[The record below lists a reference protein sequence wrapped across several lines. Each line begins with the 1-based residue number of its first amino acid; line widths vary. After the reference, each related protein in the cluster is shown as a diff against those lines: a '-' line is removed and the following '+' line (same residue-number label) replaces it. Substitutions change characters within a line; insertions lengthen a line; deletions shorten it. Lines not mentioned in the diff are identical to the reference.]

1 MPWLIPHAHSTRV
14 LARRPEVLLAV
25 VAALALGGCA
35 GSSMTVST
43 DYDRA
48 ANFAP
53 LKTYSWRPGTPL
65 PNPLNAQRLV
75 DAIDANLKAKGLTK
89 VDSGGDV
96 TVTYHAAADKTVDV
110 QSFQS
115 GGAYSCWGG
124 CTTSTTVTPVTIGTV
139 IVDMVDTK
147 SNKMLW
153 RGSATDTVSS
163 DPKENEGKIQE
174 GVHKMFEKFPPK
186 P

>member
-1 MPWLIPHAHSTRV
+1 MPRLIQHAHSMRV

-35 GSSMTVST
+35 SSMKVST

-48 ANFAP
+48 ANFTNY
-53 LKTYSWRPGTPL
+53 KTYSWRAGTPL
-65 PNPLNAQRLV
+65 PNPLNAERLV
-75 DAIDANLKAKGLTK
+75 NAIDANLKAKGLTK
-89 VDSGGDV
+89 VESGGDI
-96 TVTYHAAADKTVDV
+96 TVTYHAAADKSVDV

-115 GGAYSCWGG
+115 GGPYSCWGG

-147 SNKMLW
+147 ANKMLW
-153 RGSATDTVSS
+153 RGNATDTVSG
-163 DPKENEGKIQE
+163 DPKENEAKIQE
-174 GVHKMFEKFPPK
+174 AVHKMFEKFPPK
-186 P
+186 A

>member
-1 MPWLIPHAHSTRV
+1 MFSPIRH
-14 LARRPEVLLAV
+14 ARRADLLLAA
-25 VAALALGGCA
+25 VAVLALGGCS
-35 GSSMTVST
+35 SSMKVST

-53 LKTYSWRPGTPL
+53 LKTYSWRVEQQL

-75 DAIDANLKAKGLTK
+75 DAIDANLKAKGFTK
-89 VDSGGDV
+89 VESGGDI
-96 TVTYHAAADKTVDV
+96 TVTYHAATDKSVDV

-124 CTTSTTVTPVTIGTV
+124 CMTSTTVTPVTLGTL
-139 IVDMVDTK
+139 IVDLVDTK

-153 RGSATDTVSS
+153 RGSASDTVSG
-163 DPKENEGKIQE
+163 DPKENEAKINE

>member
-1 MPWLIPHAHSTRV
+1 MSSPTRY
-14 LARRPEVLLAV
+14 ARRADLL
-25 VAALALGGCA
+25 VAAAAVLVLGGCA
-35 GSSMTVST
+35 SSMKVST

-53 LKTYSWRPGTPL
+53 LKTYSWRIEQQL

-75 DAIDANLKAKGLTK
+75 DAIDANLKAKGFTK
-89 VDSGGDV
+89 VESGGDM
-96 TVTYHAAADKTVDV
+96 TVTYHAATDKSVDV

-124 CTTSTTVTPVTIGTV
+124 CMTSTTVTPVTLGTL
-139 IVDMVDTK
+139 IVDIVDTK

-153 RGSATDTVSS
+153 RGSASDTVSG

-186 P
+186 A

>member
-1 MPWLIPHAHSTRV
+1 MFSPTRYAHRADF
-14 LARRPEVLLAV
+14 L
-25 VAALALGGCA
+25 VAAVAVLVLGGCA
-35 GSSMTVST
+35 SSMKVST

-53 LKTYSWRPGTPL
+53 LKTYSWRLEQQL

-75 DAIDANLKAKGLTK
+75 DAVDANLKAKGFTK

-96 TVTYHAAADKTVDV
+96 TVTYHAAADKSVDV

-124 CTTSTTVTPVTIGTV
+124 CMTSTTVTPVTLGTL
-139 IVDMVDTK
+139 IVDIVETK

-153 RGSATDTVSS
+153 RGSASDTVSG
-163 DPKENEGKIQE
+163 DPKENEAKIQE

-186 P
+186 A

>member
-1 MPWLIPHAHSTRV
+1 MSSPIRH
-14 LARRPEVLLAV
+14 ARRADFL
-25 VAALALGGCA
+25 VAAVAVLALGGC

-53 LKTYSWRPGTPL
+53 LKTYSWRVEAPL
-65 PNPLNAQRLV
+65 PNPLNAERLV
-75 DAIDANLKAKGLTK
+75 NAIDAQLKAKGFTK
-89 VDSGGDV
+89 MESGGDV
-96 TVTYHAAADKTVDV
+96 TVTYHAAADKSVDV

-139 IVDMVDTK
+139 IVDIIDSKT
-147 SNKMLW
+147 NKMLW
-153 RGSATDTVSS
+153 RGSATDTVSG
-163 DPKENEGKIQE
+163 DPKENEAKIQE

-186 P
+186 A

>member
-1 MPWLIPHAHSTRV
+1 MSSPIRH
-14 LARRPEVLLAV
+14 ARRADLL
-25 VAALALGGCA
+25 VAAVAVLALGGCS
-35 GSSMTVST
+35 SSMKVST

-53 LKTYSWRPGTPL
+53 LKTYSWRVEQQL

-75 DAIDANLKAKGLTK
+75 DAIDANLKAKGFTK
-89 VDSGGDV
+89 VESGGDM
-96 TVTYHAAADKTVDV
+96 TVTYHAATDKTVDV

-124 CTTSTTVTPVTIGTV
+124 CMTSTTVTPVTLGTL
-139 IVDMVDTK
+139 IVDIVDTK

-153 RGSATDTVSS
+153 RGSASDTVSG
-163 DPKENEGKIQE
+163 DPKENEAKIQE

-186 P
+186 A

>member
-1 MPWLIPHAHSTRV
+1 MSSPIRH
-14 LARRPEVLLAV
+14 ARRADLL
-25 VAALALGGCA
+25 VAAVAVLALGGC
-35 GSSMTVST
+35 GSSMKVST

-48 ANFAP
+48 ANFTP

-65 PNPLNAQRLV
+65 PNPLNAERLV
-75 DAIDANLKAKGLTK
+75 NAIDAQLKSKGLTK
-89 VDSGGDV
+89 VDSGGDI
-96 TVTYHAAADKTVDV
+96 TVTYHAAADKSVDV

-147 SNKMLW
+147 TNKMLW
-153 RGSATDTVSS
+153 RGNATDTVSG
-163 DPKENEGKIQE
+163 DPKENEAKINE
-174 GVHKMFEKFPPK
+174 AVHKMFEKFPPK
-186 P
+186 A